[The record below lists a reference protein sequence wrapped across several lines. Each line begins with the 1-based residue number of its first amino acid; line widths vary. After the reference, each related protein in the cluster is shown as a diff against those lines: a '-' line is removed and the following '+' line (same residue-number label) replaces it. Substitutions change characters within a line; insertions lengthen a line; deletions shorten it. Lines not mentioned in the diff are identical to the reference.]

1 MGEIRPEQLHKT
13 IIQYIQTSFYICPG
27 GWRVHPSIGRSRP
40 TPALQKEAPS
50 AKSMTD
56 EAPRKHYLYYNNYI
70 FIPNLKRL
78 TAKNVE
84 VVTPVRLK
92 RTTFRTGI

>member
-1 MGEIRPEQLHKT
+1 MSGGMARAPLDREIATH
-13 IIQYIQTSFYICPG
+13 
-27 GWRVHPSIGRSRP
+27 
-40 TPALQKEAPS
+40 PALQKEAPS

>member
-1 MGEIRPEQLHKT
+1 
-13 IIQYIQTSFYICPG
+13 
-27 GWRVHPSIGRSRP
+27 
-40 TPALQKEAPS
+40 
-50 AKSMTD
+50 MTD

-92 RTTFRTGI
+92 RTTIRTGI

>member
-1 MGEIRPEQLHKT
+1 M
-13 IIQYIQTSFYICPG
+13 SG
-27 GWRVHPSIGRSRP
+27 GMARASPIGRLRP

>member
-1 MGEIRPEQLHKT
+1 MGEIRPN
-13 IIQYIQTSFYICPG
+13 SFIKQSSNTFKPASTYVREDGACPLD
-27 GWRVHPSIGRSRP
+27 REIAAH
-40 TPALQKEAPS
+40 PALQKEAPS

>member
-1 MGEIRPEQLHKT
+1 MARAPLDREIAAH
-13 IIQYIQTSFYICPG
+13 S
-27 GWRVHPSIGRSRP
+27 
-40 TPALQKEAPS
+40 ALQKEAPS

-78 TAKNVE
+78 TAKCRSCDPGATQTHDLQNRNL
-84 VVTPVRLK
+84 TLYSTKLRGP
-92 RTTFRTGI
+92 IAPQI

>member
-1 MGEIRPEQLHKT
+1 MSGGMARAPLDREIAAH
-13 IIQYIQTSFYICPG
+13 S
-27 GWRVHPSIGRSRP
+27 
-40 TPALQKEAPS
+40 ALQKEAPS

-56 EAPRKHYLYYNNYI
+56 EAPRKHYLYYNNYNYI